1 MNWQNVPRDDKT
13 VKRAVVPKRGAF
25 SFFDYKAIEPR
36 LVAYFV
42 GKSGYT
48 EFRDQIVAG
57 IDPYTAVARLV
68 TGKAEVTDEER
79 QVWKRVFLAILYG
92 AGPKRIRETWIEET
106 KTQIS
111 LAEAKR
117 IYKTFHSNW
126 PAVRALQDGVV
137 RAHERR
143 GYIRAINGR
152 HLHMEEFG
160 DYKLANKLI
169 QGSAAEIMME
179 AILRV
184 NRWLKTAGLESRM
197 VSVVHD
203 ELIFDG
209 PESEVEI
216 LHREIPPL
224 MVHAVVNEFV
234 PILIDHEVS
243 TTSWAEKVSYDE
255 WLEGRELPS
264 KVGGAAGSHGEITG
278 SSGSSPSGGRPLHHD
293 PNADLIGFTHEGL
306 YRGRLGFT
314 MTVVETAPWNPAY
327 VNVDVTYL
335 NDGQVHKKGEV
346 EKSSRRAEHVRQ
358 LKAPA
363 PL

>member
-1 MNWQNVPRDDKT
+1 VNWQNVPRDDKT

-68 TGKAEVTDEER
+68 TGKAEVTEEER

-106 KTQIS
+106 GTQIS

-137 RAHERR
+137 RAHEKR

-184 NRWLKTAGLESRM
+184 HRWLKTAGLESRM

-216 LHREIPPL
+216 LHREVPPL
-224 MVHAVVNEFV
+224 MVHEIVNEFV
-234 PILIDHEVS
+234 PVLIDHEVS

-255 WLEGRELPS
+255 WLEGRTGEAAPGG
-264 KVGGAAGSHGEITG
+264 VGV
-278 SSGSSPSGGRPLHHD
+278 D
-293 PNADLIGFTHEGL
+293 PNADLIGFTHDGC
-306 YRGRLGFT
+306 YRGYLAFT
-314 MTVVETAPWNPAY
+314 VTVVETAPWNPAY

-346 EKSSRRAEHVRQ
+346 EKSSRRADHIRQ
-358 LKAPA
+358 LKEDRF
-363 PL
+363 

>member
-1 MNWQNVPRDDKT
+1 VNWQNVPRDDKT
-13 VKRAVVPKRGAF
+13 VKRAVVPKRGSF

-42 GKSGYT
+42 GKQGYP

-68 TGKAEVTDEER
+68 TGKDEVTDEER

-106 KTQIS
+106 KTEIS

-117 IYKTFHSNW
+117 IYKTFHTNW

-137 RAHERR
+137 RAHDRR

-184 NRWLKTAGLESRM
+184 HRYLREHPEIESRM
-197 VSVVHD
+197 VSVIHD

-209 PESEVEI
+209 PESEIEL
-216 LHREIPPL
+216 LHEVIPPL
-224 MVHAVVNEFV
+224 MVHPVVNEFV

-243 TTSWAEKVSYDE
+243 TTSWAEKVSYEE
-255 WLEGRELPS
+255 WLEGRS
-264 KVGGAAGSHGEITG
+264 SAAEDT
-278 SSGSSPSGGRPLHHD
+278 PD
-293 PNADLIGFTHEGL
+293 PNADLFGFEFESE
-306 YRGRLGFT
+306 YRGRMGFR
-314 MTVVETAPWNPAY
+314 TVVTGTTSWNPKY
-327 VNVDVTYL
+327 VDVDVHITT
-335 NDGQVHKKGEV
+335 DGQIHKKDEIL
-346 EKSSRRAEHVRQ
+346 KSSRQADHIRRMRQ
-358 LKAPA
+358 LQGGK
-363 PL
+363 